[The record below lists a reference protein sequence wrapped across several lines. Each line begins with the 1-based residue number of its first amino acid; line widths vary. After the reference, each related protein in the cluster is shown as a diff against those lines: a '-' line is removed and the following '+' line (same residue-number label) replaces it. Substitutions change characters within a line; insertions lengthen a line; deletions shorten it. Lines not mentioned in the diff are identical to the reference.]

1 MDLSMLLKR
10 VGKVAADNTPA
21 ILTALGVSGT
31 LSTALLAAKGAFRS
45 VEVLENAT
53 LEKRMN
59 NPERENRPDVSPRT
73 KTEEQIAQEYAEDNL
88 TAKEKVEAVW
98 HLYAPAA
105 ASAALTI
112 AAIILAARVQ
122 ERRNAALASAYTVV
136 EKSYAEYR
144 NKNVEKLG
152 KKKEQEL
159 RDALAQDKVDRNP
172 VSHST
177 LIVTGKGDHL
187 CQDAW
192 SGRYFTSSKNLVDRA
207 VNDFNALLMKNSYAS
222 LSEFWSLLGIP
233 PTTESDYIGW
243 RSDKHLE
250 IEHSGV
256 VDETGEPALS
266 FAFRVL
272 PDARFASAY

>member
-31 LSTALLAAKGAFRS
+31 LTTALLAAKGAFRS
-45 VEVLENAT
+45 VEVLNDAASDKTMTYLEEN
-53 LEKRMN
+53 
-59 NPERENRPDVSPRT
+59 PDVPADDHPDL
-73 KTEEQIAQEYAEDNL
+73 EL
-88 TAKEKVEAVW
+88 TTKEKVEAVW

-105 ASAALTI
+105 TSAALTI

-144 NKNVEKLG
+144 AKNVEKFG

-159 RDALAQDKVDRNP
+159 RDAIAQDKADRLP
-172 VSHST
+172 TSQST

-192 SGRYFTSSKNLVDRA
+192 SGRYFTSNKNLVDRA

-266 FAFRVL
+266 FSFRVL